1 MLWERKFLADGSRI
15 RSLTTL
21 HQIFKLD
28 ADDGRAH
35 ARAAEPR

>member
-1 MLWERKFLADGSRI
+1 
-15 RSLTTL
+15 LTTL